1 MQQPPFEVADVI
13 RTLAAADGRVPRLQV
28 SPAGQRVLRDLAA
41 CRTAKLGGHVDACD
55 ACGEV
60 RVSYNSCGNR
70 HCPKCQAQQRAKWL
84 ESRCQDLLPVPYFHV
99 VFTLPAELAP
109 LALQNQREIYGA
121 LFAAAAATL
130 RTIAAD
136 PNHLGAQIGFI
147 AVLHTWGQT
156 LVHHPHLHCVI
167 PGGGL
172 SPDAASWI
180 SCRADFFLPVR
191 VLSHLFR
198 GKMLAA
204 LQQRFAAGRLH
215 CHGALAELAEPGRFR
230 TFCLQ
235 LRRKR
240 WVVYSKPPF
249 GGPEQVLK
257 YLARYTHRV
266 AIANSRI
273 TAADSDSV
281 SFRYRD
287 YARGRRHRVL
297 KLDTVEFLRRFL
309 QHVLPDRF
317 VRIRHY
323 GFLANRARKEKLPR
337 CRYLIAQ
344 ASGQDM
350 FTAPDISASLE
361 PPGGD
366 DHQRCPVCHAG
377 TMRRIQDFRSQP
389 TWEYEYL
396 PRRRAPPEA
405 A

>member
-1 MQQPPFEVADVI
+1 MHQPPFEVADVI
-13 RTLAAADGRVPRLQV
+13 RTLAAADGRVPGLRV
-28 SPAGQRVLRDLAA
+28 SQAGQRVLGDLAA

-60 RVSYNSCGNR
+60 RVSYNSCRNR

-84 ESRCQDLLPVPYFHV
+84 ENRCQDLLPVPYFHV

-109 LALQNQREIYGA
+109 LALHNQREIYGA

-136 PNHLGAQIGFI
+136 PQHLGADIGFI

-172 SPDAASWI
+172 APDAATWI
-180 SCRADFFLPVR
+180 SCRDDFFLPVR
-191 VLSHLFR
+191 VLSGLFR

-204 LQQRFAAGRLH
+204 LQQRFAADRLH
-215 CHGALAELAEPGRFR
+215 FHGALAELADPARFR
-230 TFCLQ
+230 ALCDQ
-235 LRRKR
+235 LRRKQ
-240 WVVYSKPPF
+240 WVVYAKPPF
-249 GGPEQVLK
+249 GGPQQVLK

-273 TAADSDSV
+273 TAANSDSV
-281 SFRYRD
+281 SFRYQD
-287 YARGRRHRVL
+287 YAGGHRHRIM
-297 KLDTVEFLRRFL
+297 KLDSVEFLRRFL

-323 GFLANRARKEKLPR
+323 GFLANRARKQKLPL
-337 CRYLIAQ
+337 CRHLIAQ
-344 ASGQDM
+344 ASGHHM
-350 FTAPDISASLE
+350 ITAPDLSAFLQ
-361 PPGGD
+361 PAGD
-366 DHQRCPVCHAG
+366 DHLRCPVCHAG
-377 TMRRIQDFRSQP
+377 TMRRIEDFRRQP
-389 TWEYEYL
+389 TWDYL
-396 PRRRAPPEA
+396 PLRRGPPDTA
-405 A
+405 

>member
-13 RTLAAADGRVPRLQV
+13 RTLAAADGRVPGLRV
-28 SPAGQRVLRDLAA
+28 SQAQQRVLGDLAA

-84 ESRCQDLLPVPYFHV
+84 ENRCQDLLPVPYFHV

-109 LALQNQREIYGA
+109 LALHNQREIYGA

-180 SCRADFFLPVR
+180 SCRDDFFLPVR

-215 CHGALAELAEPGRFR
+215 FHGAVAELADPARFR
-230 TFCLQ
+230 TLCRQ

-249 GGPEQVLK
+249 GGPQQVLK

-309 QHVLPDRF
+309 QHVLPNRF

-344 ASGQDM
+344 APSQDM
-350 FTAPDISASLE
+350 ITAPDLSVSLE
-361 PPGGD
+361 PPGD
-366 DHQRCPVCHAG
+366 DHQRCPVCDVG
-377 TMRRIQDFRSQP
+377 TMRRIQDFCSQP

-396 PRRRAPPEA
+396 PGRRAPPEA

>member
-1 MQQPPFEVADVI
+1 MSQAQ
-13 RTLAAADGRVPRLQV
+13 
-28 SPAGQRVLRDLAA
+28 QRVMRDLAA

-60 RVSYNSCGNR
+60 RVSYNSCRNR
-70 HCPKCQAQQRAKWL
+70 HCPKCQAQQRATWL
-84 ESRCQDLLPVPYFHV
+84 ENRCHDLLPVPYFHV

-109 LALQNQREIYGA
+109 LALQNQRAIYGA

-136 PNHLGAQIGFI
+136 PKHLGADIGFI

-172 SPDAASWI
+172 SPDGTDWI
-180 SCRADFFLPVR
+180 SCRNGFFLPVR
-191 VLSHLFR
+191 VLSKLFR

-204 LQQRFAAGRLH
+204 LQEHFAADRLQF
-215 CHGALAELAEPGRFR
+215 HGALSELADPGRFR
-230 TFCLQ
+230 ALCEQ
-235 LRRKR
+235 LRAKQ

-273 TAADSDSV
+273 TAADADSV
-281 SFRYRD
+281 SFRYQD
-287 YARGRRHRVL
+287 YAGGHRHRMMQ
-297 KLDTVEFLRRFL
+297 LDAVEFLRRFL

-323 GFLANRARKEKLPR
+323 GFLANRARKEKLPL
-337 CRYLIAQ
+337 CRRLIAR
-344 ASGQDM
+344 ATGNDM
-350 FTAPDISASLE
+350 IAAPALETAT
-361 PPGGD
+361 D
-366 DHQRCPVCHAG
+366 DGERCPACQQG
-377 TMRRIQDFRSQP
+377 TMRRIQEFRSQT
-389 TWEYEYL
+389 TWEYRPL
-396 PRRRAPPEA
+396 RRGPPDTA
-405 A
+405 

>member
-1 MQQPPFEVADVI
+1 MPQPPFEVADVI
-13 RTLAAADGRVPRLQV
+13 RTLADSDGRVPGLRV
-28 SPAGQRVLRDLAA
+28 SQAQQRVMRDLAA

-60 RVSYNSCGNR
+60 RVSYNSCRNR
-70 HCPKCQAQQRAKWL
+70 HCPKCQAQQRAIWL
-84 ESRCQDLLPVPYFHV
+84 ESRCADLLPVPYFHV
-99 VFTLPAELAP
+99 VFTLPTELAP
-109 LALQNQREIYGA
+109 LALQNQRAIYGA

-136 PNHLGAQIGFI
+136 PKHLGADVGFI

-172 SPDAASWI
+172 SPDGADWI
-180 SCRADFFLPVR
+180 SCRNGFFLPVR
-191 VLSHLFR
+191 VLSKLFR

-204 LQQRFAAGRLH
+204 LQEQFAADRLQF
-215 CHGALAELAEPGRFR
+215 HGALSELADPGRFR
-230 TFCLQ
+230 ALCEQ
-235 LRRKR
+235 LRAKQ

-273 TAADSDSV
+273 TAADADSV
-281 SFRYRD
+281 SFRYQD
-287 YARGRRHRVL
+287 YAGGHRHRMMQ
-297 KLDTVEFLRRFL
+297 LDAVEFLRRFL

-323 GFLANRARKEKLPR
+323 GFLANRARKEKLSL
-337 CRYLIAQ
+337 CRRLIAR
-344 ASGQDM
+344 AGGNDM
-350 FTAPDISASLE
+350 IAAPALE
-361 PPGGD
+361 ACLEAPADAGERCPAC
-366 DHQRCPVCHAG
+366 HQR
-377 TMRRIQDFRSQP
+377 TMRRIQEFRSQP
-389 TWEYEYL
+389 TAEYRPL
-396 PRRRAPPEA
+396 RRGPPDTA
-405 A
+405 

>member
-1 MQQPPFEVADVI
+1 MYQPPFEVADVI
-13 RTLAAADGRVPRLQV
+13 RTLAAADGRVPGLRV
-28 SPAGQRVLRDLAA
+28 SQAQQRVMRDLAA

-55 ACGEV
+55 ACGEL
-60 RVSYNSCGNR
+60 RVSYNSCRNR
-70 HCPKCQAQQRAKWL
+70 HCPKCQAQQRATWL
-84 ESRCQDLLPVPYFHV
+84 ENRCADLLPVPYFHV

-109 LALQNQREIYGA
+109 LALQNQRAIYGA

-136 PNHLGAQIGFI
+136 PKHLGADVGFI

-172 SPDAASWI
+172 SPDGADWI
-180 SCRADFFLPVR
+180 SCRNGFFLPVR
-191 VLSHLFR
+191 VLSRLFR

-204 LQQRFAAGRLH
+204 LREHFAADRLQF
-215 CHGALAELAEPGRFR
+215 HGAIAELADPGRFR
-230 TFCLQ
+230 ALCEQ
-235 LRRKR
+235 LRAKQ

-273 TAADSDSV
+273 TAFDADSV
-281 SFRYRD
+281 RFRYQD
-287 YARGRRHRVL
+287 YAGGRRHRMMQL
-297 KLDTVEFLRRFL
+297 EAVEFLRRFL

-323 GFLANRARKEKLPR
+323 GFLANRARKEKLPL
-337 CRYLIAQ
+337 CRRLIAH
-344 ASGQDM
+344 ATGNDKIA
-350 FTAPDISASLE
+350 APALE
-361 PPGGD
+361 AGIESPADAGE
-366 DHQRCPVCHAG
+366 RCPACRQG
-377 TMRRIQDFRSQP
+377 TMRRIQEFRSQP
-389 TWEYEYL
+389 TWEYRPL
-396 PRRRAPPEA
+396 RRGPPNTA
-405 A
+405 

>member
-1 MQQPPFEVADVI
+1 MQQPPFEVAGVI
-13 RTLAAADGRVPRLQV
+13 RTLVATDGRVPGLRV
-28 SPAGQRVLRDLAA
+28 SQAGQRVLRDLAA

-55 ACGEV
+55 ACGEL

-84 ESRCQDLLPVPYFHV
+84 EKRCQDLLPVPYFHV

-136 PNHLGAQIGFI
+136 PKHLGADIGFT

-156 LVHHPHLHCVI
+156 LLHHPHLHCVI

-172 SPDAASWI
+172 APDAGTWI
-180 SCRADFFLPVR
+180 SCRDDFFLPVR
-191 VLSHLFR
+191 VLSQMFR

-204 LQQRFAAGRLH
+204 LKQRFAADRLQF
-215 CHGALAELAEPGRFR
+215 HGALAELADPTRFR
-230 TFCLQ
+230 ALCNQ
-235 LRRKR
+235 LRRKQ
-240 WVVYSKPPF
+240 WVVYAKPPF

-273 TAADSDSV
+273 TAADADSV

-287 YARGRRHRVL
+287 YARGHRHRMMR
-297 KLDTVEFLRRFL
+297 LDAVEFLRRFL
-309 QHVLPDRF
+309 LHVLPQRF

-323 GFLANRARKEKLPR
+323 GFLANRARKEKLPL

-344 ASGQDM
+344 ACGQDM
-350 FTAPDISASLE
+350 ITAPALSGSLE
-361 PPGGD
+361 PPGD
-366 DHQRCPVCHAG
+366 DNQRCPVCHAG
-377 TMRRIQDFRSQP
+377 TMRRIQEFRSQP
-389 TWEYEYL
+389 TWEYAYL
-396 PRRRAPPEA
+396 PGRRAPPEA